1 MLTENSVI
9 VAAAGI
15 ESADLDGE
23 AVLLDV
29 NSGLY
34 YGLSGV
40 GARIM
45 DIIRVPTQVQ
55 EILDTLAR
63 EYEVDID
70 RLRRDVLSFLNDMIE
85 RKLIKAHQGEV
96 A

>member
-1 MLTENSVI
+1 MLTDRSVI

-45 DIIRVPTQVQ
+45 EIIRVPTLVS
-55 EILDTLAR
+55 EILDTLVG
-63 EYEVDID
+63 EYDVEME
-70 RLRRDVLSFLNDMIE
+70 RLSRDVLSFLNDMQE
-85 RKLIKAHQGEV
+85 RNLIREHQGEV